1 MTLPELLAQGR
12 ATAYLS
18 AVMSE
23 SEYAEALARFAALGM
38 DVRNMVV
45 APRWTPEQIIDLQLR
60 SDNTTVMFIANDKT
74 LIGYAFGNPKGTGVL
89 LARYPVNA
97 DMRQCTYHVEGDEC
111 ADHMSA
117 DNDDNDDYDDPYCE
131 WCENGTT
138 WCTTHSV
145 YHT

>member
-18 AVMSE
+18 ATMSE

-45 APRWTPEQIIDLQLR
+45 APRWTPEQLRDLEIGV
-60 SDNTTVMFIANDKT
+60 DNTTVMFIANDKT
-74 LIGYAFGNPKGTGVL
+74 LIGYAFRNSRGTGVM
-89 LARYPVNA
+89 LARDPVNA

-111 ADHMSA
+111 SEHMS
-117 DNDDNDDYDDPYCE
+117 DDNDDYDDYSYCE

>member
-23 SEYAEALARFAALGM
+23 SRYAETLALFTGFGM
-38 DVRNMVV
+38 DIRNMVV
-45 APRWTPEQIIDLQLR
+45 VPRWTPEQIIDLQIGV
-60 SDNTTVMFIANDKT
+60 DNTTVMFIANDKT
-74 LIGYAFGNPKGTGVL
+74 LIGYAFGNSRGTGVM
-89 LARYPVNA
+89 LARDPVNA

-111 ADHMSA
+111 SEHMS
-117 DNDDNDDYDDPYCE
+117 DDNDDYDDYSYCE

>member
-18 AVMSE
+18 ATMSE
-23 SEYAEALARFAALGM
+23 SEYAEALARFAENGM

-45 APRWTPEQIIDLQLR
+45 APRWTAEQLR
-60 SDNTTVMFIANDKT
+60 GLQIGVDNTTVMFIANDKT
-74 LIGYAFGNPKGTGVL
+74 LIGYAFRNSRGTGVM
-89 LARYPVNA
+89 LARDPVNA

-111 ADHMSA
+111 SEHMS
-117 DNDDNDDYDDPYCE
+117 DDNDDYDDYSYCE

-145 YHT
+145 YH

>member
-23 SEYAEALARFAALGM
+23 SEYAETLARFIGFGM
-38 DVRNMVV
+38 DIRSMVV
-45 APRWTPEQIIDLQLR
+45 VPRWTPEQIIDLQIGV
-60 SDNTTVMFIANDKT
+60 DNTTVMFIANNKT
-74 LIGYAFGNPKGTGVL
+74 LIGYAFGNPGGTGVL

-97 DMRQCTYHVEGDEC
+97 DMRLCTYHVEGDEC
-111 ADHMSA
+111 SEHMS
-117 DNDDNDDYDDPYCE
+117 DDEDDDDDSYCE

>member
-23 SEYAEALARFAALGM
+23 SEYAEALARFTEFGM

-45 APRWTPEQIIDLQLR
+45 VPRWTPEQIIDLQIGV
-60 SDNTTVMFIANDKT
+60 DNTTVMFIANDKT
-74 LIGYAFGNPKGTGVL
+74 LIGYTFGTAEGTGVL

-111 ADHMSA
+111 SEHMS
-117 DNDDNDDYDDPYCE
+117 DGDEDYDDPHCE

-138 WCTTHSV
+138 WCTAHLI
-145 YHT
+145 YH

>member
-23 SEYAEALARFAALGM
+23 SRYAETLALFTGFGM
-38 DVRNMVV
+38 DIRNMVV
-45 APRWTPEQIIDLQLR
+45 VPRWTPEQIIDLQIGV
-60 SDNTTVMFIANDKT
+60 DNTTVMFIANNKT
-74 LIGYAFGNPKGTGVL
+74 LIGYAFQGPGGSL
-89 LARYPVNA
+89 MLAAYPVNA

-111 ADHMSA
+111 SEHMSA
-117 DNDDNDDYDDPYCE
+117 DEDDDDESYCE

-138 WCTTHSV
+138 WCTAHLI
-145 YHT
+145 YH

>member
-18 AVMSE
+18 ATMSE
-23 SEYAEALARFAALGM
+23 SEYAEALAHFAALGM

-45 APRWTPEQIIDLQLR
+45 APRWTPEQLRDLQIGV
-60 SDNTTVMFIANDKT
+60 DNTTVMFIANDKT
-74 LIGYAFGNPKGTGVL
+74 LIGYAFQNSRGTGVM
-89 LARYPVNA
+89 LARDPVNA

-111 ADHMSA
+111 SEHMS
-117 DNDDNDDYDDPYCE
+117 DDDDDYDDSYCE

-138 WCTTHSV
+138 WCTTHLA
-145 YHT
+145 YH

>member
-18 AVMSE
+18 AIMSE
-23 SEYAEALARFAALGM
+23 SEYIEALARFAALGM

-45 APRWTPEQIIDLQLR
+45 VPRWTAEQLRDLQLGP
-60 SDNTTVMFIANDKT
+60 DNTTVMFIANDKT
-74 LIGYAFGNPKGTGVL
+74 LIGYAFGTAGGTGVL

-97 DMRQCTYHVEGDEC
+97 DMRLCTYHVEGDEC
-111 ADHMSA
+111 SEHMS
-117 DNDDNDDYDDPYCE
+117 DDDDDYDDYSYCE
-131 WCENGTT
+131 WCENGTS

>member
-18 AVMSE
+18 ATMSE

-38 DVRNMVV
+38 NVRNMVV
-45 APRWTPEQIIDLQLR
+45 APRWTAEQLR
-60 SDNTTVMFIANDKT
+60 DLDIGEDNVTVMFIANEKT
-74 LIGYAFGNPKGTGVL
+74 LIGHAFRNPQGTGVL

-111 ADHMSA
+111 SEHMSA
-117 DNDDNDDYDDPYCE
+117 DEDDDDYSYCE

-138 WCTTHSV
+138 WCTTHST